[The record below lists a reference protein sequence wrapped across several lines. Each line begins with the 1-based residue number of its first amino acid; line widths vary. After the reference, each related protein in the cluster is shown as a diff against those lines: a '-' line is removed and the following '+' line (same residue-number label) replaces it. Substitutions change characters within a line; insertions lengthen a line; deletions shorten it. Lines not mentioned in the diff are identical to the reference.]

1 MTFSEI
7 LAVEDANTD
16 RIYLYRE
23 GLFLKAYERSAFL
36 CHRHVHAFK
45 LSRRF
50 IKSVNRHV
58 VSLGFPESSLKKW
71 MWAFP
76 VHELSEKVL
85 VCEVEKEVGEVEY
98 QQWLELASV
107 IANPGDR
114 YTVHTSVIEKS
125 PVWKV
130 AYDLL
135 GQVLDLSVHFSR
147 NVRDPLGV
155 RLKTLAYEICN
166 GIREIYDV
174 RDRASLIEDI
184 QKKCREV
191 MFLLQLLRDRREIS
205 GEKAFPLAA
214 ERIDSVSRQLE
225 GLRRKVK
232 AEAGGAGL
240 NQQPTASPASGE
252 Q

>member
-7 LAVEDANTD
+7 LAIEDNNTD
-16 RIYLYRE
+16 KIYLWRE
-23 GLFLKAYERSAFL
+23 GMFLKAYEHSAFL
-36 CHRHVHAFK
+36 CYRHVHEFK

-50 IKSVNRHV
+50 IKTVNRHV
-58 VSLGFPESSLKKW
+58 VSLGFPESALKKW

-76 VHELSEKVL
+76 VHELAEKQL
-85 VCEVEKEVGEVEY
+85 VCELEKTVDEVDY

-135 GQVLDLSVHFSR
+135 GQVFDFSPNLSK
-147 NVRDPLGV
+147 NVREPLGNC
-155 RLKTLAYEICN
+155 LKQLVYEICDQ
-166 GIREIYDV
+166 IREVYDV
-174 RDRASLIEDI
+174 ADRASYIKEI
-184 QKKCREV
+184 QGKCRKV
-191 MFLLQLLRDRREIS
+191 MFSLQILRDRREIS
-205 GEKAFPLAA
+205 ADKAFPLAA

-225 GLRRKVK
+225 GLRRKAT
-232 AEAGGAGL
+232 AEVNGAGL
-240 NQQPTASPASGE
+240 NQQPTASLFTGE